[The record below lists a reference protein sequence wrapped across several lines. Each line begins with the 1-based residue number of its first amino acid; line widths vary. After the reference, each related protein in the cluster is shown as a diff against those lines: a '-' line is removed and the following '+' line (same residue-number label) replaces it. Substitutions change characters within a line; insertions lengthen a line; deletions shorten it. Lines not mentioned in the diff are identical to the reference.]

1 MNKEKEFTYDFL
13 RQEMEDLV
21 ARQDNFF
28 SIAYASAAALW
39 TAAISTSSAWVSLIT
54 IVLIITFSAKICDI
68 WNGFIFISSYI
79 KSHLEDDAPN
89 DWERM
94 REKYYEK
101 YPFNFRRK
109 MIRKCLKYTFPLLNV
124 ISCVIFWGIRATP
137 IELIFTSWDNL
148 LIVIGQLALCVFH
161 FVFWARNYD
170 SDSVREN
177 IDDKWKSIESL
188 SSKCQNNK
196 QLGEK

>member
-1 MNKEKEFTYDFL
+1 MNQEKEFTYEFL

-54 IVLIITFSAKICDI
+54 IALIITFSAKICDI
-68 WNGFIFISSYI
+68 WNGYIFISSYI
-79 KSHLEDDAPN
+79 KNCLEDNTPN

-94 REKYYEK
+94 RAKYYRK

-124 ISCVIFWGIRATP
+124 ISCIIFWVIRGTS
-137 IELIFTSWDNL
+137 IGLIFTSWNNL
-148 LIVIGQLALCVFH
+148 LIVIGQFILCAFH
-161 FVFWARNYD
+161 FIFWVRNYD
-170 SDSVREN
+170 SDSVREEM
-177 IDDKWKSIESL
+177 DRKWESIKVL
-188 SSKCQNNK
+188 SKEEENK
-196 QLGEK
+196 KLDEN